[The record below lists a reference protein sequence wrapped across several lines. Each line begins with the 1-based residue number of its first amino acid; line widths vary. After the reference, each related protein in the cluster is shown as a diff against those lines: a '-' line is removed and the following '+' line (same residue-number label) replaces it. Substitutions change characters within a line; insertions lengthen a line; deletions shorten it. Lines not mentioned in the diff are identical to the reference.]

1 MFSSCILRLSY
12 GVAVAFWFCLLVC
25 SFALPAHAYVDPGT
39 GLFVFQ
45 MLTTTLAGITF
56 MLRKRI
62 RELFERFSGDST
74 KDSDD
79 IAER

>member
-1 MFSSCILRLSY
+1 MFSSCIFRLSC
-12 GVAVAFWFCLLVC
+12 GVAIAVWFCLLVC

-45 MLTTTLAGITF
+45 MLTTTLAGITY
-56 MLRKRI
+56 MLRRRI
-62 RELFERFSGDST
+62 RELFERFSGASK

-79 IAER
+79 VAGR

>member
-1 MFSSCILRLSY
+1 MVLPLHFGLVFS
-12 GVAVAFWFCLLVC
+12 VC

-62 RELFERFSGDST
+62 RATFRAFFRSFQERQ
-74 KDSDD
+74 
-79 IAER
+79 